1 MNHAAHTAY
10 ACLCC
15 CSSARVRTFSCCCV
29 LLTARVLCRCC
40 ALRAVVSRCQRL
52 GRTPAPVSSTAAT
65 PMAAPAMRRARAGAV
80 APQPA
85 PRLVWGWL
93 ARARGAASWA
103 CSSGASWCSATR
115 LRSRID
121 PAGMCTGAAL
131 AARIEP
137 PLRPARPARSAA
149 GLQQRQQRQPPSRAA
164 HAAADR
170 QRRGKVPAAAQRA
183 VVAVSLRGQE

>member
-1 MNHAAHTAY
+1 MHACAVAHPR
-10 ACLCC
+10 ACEFSAVVVS
-15 CSSARVRTFSCCCV
+15 CSLLVCCV
-29 LLTARVLCRCC
+29 GVARCAPLCRGAGGWG
-40 ALRAVVSRCQRL
+40 ALWRSLRQRAARQWHRRHTHEHG
-52 GRTPAPVSSTAAT
+52 GRAP
-65 PMAAPAMRRARAGAV
+65 RRGRHRS
-80 APQPA
+80 A
-85 PRLVWGWL
+85 PRLVWGRL

-121 PAGMCTGAAL
+121 PAGMCIDVAL